1 MNILIGILT
10 ILLVLLSIFMVF
22 VILMQRGSASGG
34 LGAAMGGG
42 MAESAFGAETSDV
55 LSKTTRNAAIV
66 FFVGAFG
73 LYLAVLWAH
82 SRAKEAEEN
91 ALPEF
96 EQPAAAQTDAF
107 PSFPSESL
115 EAATIEATEALDKAV
130 ESTATEAQQSAT
142 EAEKKVE
149 ESSSQ

>member
-10 ILLVLLSIFMVF
+10 ILLVLLSIFLVF
-22 VILMQRGSASGG
+22 VVLMQRGSANGG

-42 MAESAFGAETSDV
+42 MAESAFGAETTDV

-82 SRAKEAEEN
+82 GRATEAEEN

-96 EQPAAAQTDAF
+96 EQPVAAETSAMPA
-107 PSFPSESL
+107 FPSESL
-115 EAATIEATEALDKAV
+115 EAAAIEATEALDKAAEGASAEV
-130 ESTATEAQQSAT
+130 EQTTAEAD
-142 EAEKKVE
+142 KKVE
-149 ESSSQ
+149 EATAQ